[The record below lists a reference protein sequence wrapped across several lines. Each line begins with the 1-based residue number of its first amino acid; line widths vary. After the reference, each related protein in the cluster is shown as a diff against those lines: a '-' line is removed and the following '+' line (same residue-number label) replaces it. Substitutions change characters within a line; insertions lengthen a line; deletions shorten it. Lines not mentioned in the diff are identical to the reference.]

1 MKSYTFSL
9 ISGLGVLLTLIA
21 TSCDIKQKTTP
32 TEGSMTI
39 YCDNSFED
47 VLEEL
52 ISVYEYRYPK
62 THILSRY
69 TTQIEA
75 VDSLLADNTRS
86 IIIARDLTTQ
96 EKNQLKNKGRNVRSR
111 MLAVDAVA
119 LIVNNENPVDYLSYK
134 EIGEILTGNIS
145 KWNEID
151 PGWSEKM
158 PKYPELP
165 VTVYFDSP
173 GSSLALYM
181 RDSLTNNRP
190 FGKNVL
196 DAGSVKEVF
205 EKVKSR
211 KGSIGV
217 VGVSVLTRDLGENN
231 MTTEERVAALSNDT
245 SAVDGMAINKRM
257 DEAGVKTLGVIRY
270 EPMPRRP
277 YQQYIY
283 DGRYPL
289 TRQIYMITTASPG
302 GLAGAFYTFCL
313 GVDGQ
318 RIIMRTGVLPAR
330 VNRNIVELVQE

>member
-1 MKSYTFSL
+1 MKLGKYGL
-9 ISGLGVLLTLIA
+9 ILALGLMSALTVI
-21 TSCDIKQKTTP
+21 SCDKKKQTTP

-86 IIIARDLTTQ
+86 IIIARDLTAQ
-96 EKNQLKNKGRNVRSR
+96 EKAQLKNKGRNVRSK

-119 LIVNNENPVDYLSYK
+119 LIVNTENPVDYLSYN
-134 EIGEILTGNIS
+134 EISEILTGNIS

-151 PGWSEKM
+151 PRWSERM
-158 PKYPELP
+158 PKHPELP
-165 VTVYFDSP
+165 VSVYFDSP

-181 RDSLTNNRP
+181 SDSLTNNRP
-190 FGKNVL
+190 FGKNII

-211 KGSIGV
+211 KGAIGV
-217 VGVSVLTRDLGENN
+217 VGVSVLTRDLEENN

-245 SAVDGMAINKRM
+245 STVDGDAINKRM
-257 DEAGVKTLGVIRY
+257 DKAGVKTLGVIRY
-270 EPMPRRP
+270 EPMPLKP

-302 GLAGAFYTFCL
+302 GLAGGFYSYCL

-330 VNRNIVELVQE
+330 VNRNVVELVQK